1 MSSLDRVVDPDE
13 DDTRVDVLL
22 TGWLDLPRGRVQD
35 LIDRGLVRVD
45 GGAVAKSHRVSA
57 GSRVVVIAGDESEAK
72 RPPPPPVPVRFSDE
86 HLAVVAKPA
95 GLVVHSGAG
104 TRGSVTMVEALQAAG
119 TALAPGDDPDRPG
132 IVHRLDRGTSGL
144 LVVAK
149 TKEARAGLVATFKR
163 HDVDRRYWVIV
174 DGVPSPARATVDAPI
189 GRSGRNRTKFTVA
202 ADGRRAVT
210 HYDVV
215 ESYGRAAVLNVR
227 LETGRTH
234 QVRVHLSAVGH
245 PVAGDAVYGASASLA
260 RDLGLTRP
268 ALHAMHLGFTHPVT
282 GERIAVDE
290 PVPDDLAE
298 ARRRLTETVE

>member
-1 MSSLDRVVDPDE
+1 MSSVDRVVEPDE

-22 TGWLDLPRGRVQD
+22 AGWLDLPRGRVQD
-35 LIDRGLVRVD
+35 LIDLGLVQVD
-45 GGAVAKSHRVSA
+45 GEVVAKSRRVGS
-57 GSRVVVIAGDESEAK
+57 GSRVVVVAADDAAVE
-72 RPPPPPVPVRFSDE
+72 RPAPPAVPVRFEDD

-95 GLVVHSGAG
+95 GLVVHAGAG
-104 TRGSVTMVEALQAAG
+104 TRGSVTLVEALQAAG
-119 TALAPGDDPDRPG
+119 MTLAASDDPDRPG

-149 TKEARAGLVATFKR
+149 SSAARTALVETFKR
-163 HDVDRRYWVIV
+163 HDIDRRYWVIV
-174 DGVPSPARATVDAPI
+174 DGVPSPARATIDAPI

-210 HYDVV
+210 HYDVI
-215 ESYGRAAVLNVR
+215 ESHGRASVLNVR

-260 RDLGLTRP
+260 RELGLTRP

-282 GERIAVDE
+282 GDEIEVDE
-290 PVPDDLAE
+290 AVPDDLAE
-298 ARRRLTETVE
+298 AQRRLGQSP